1 MPTDLVFYEKVI
13 TAEKKFKAA
22 GSRFINQ
29 DLARHFPGYLE
40 EFFWTLRTKAAYLA
54 LLSGP
59 DESSL
64 PLLFAFF

>member
-40 EFFWTLRTKAAYLA
+40 EFF
-54 LLSGP
+54 
-59 DESSL
+59 
-64 PLLFAFF
+64 